1 MTTFTRT
8 PAWVVAV
15 SAFLAGAGL
24 IACTGSSAPSTV
36 QSSTTVAQP
45 AKTTAQP
52 ASTTAQPAQAL
63 QVAFTTTVGKVLPSV
78 VEISTATGLGSGV
91 ILDTR
96 GDIATNA
103 HVVGNATTFRVRL
116 ANTASTY
123 SARLV
128 GTFPPDDLA
137 VIRMTGANTLH
148 PATLGDSNQLQTGD
162 IVMAV
167 GNPLGLSGSVTD
179 GIVSALG
186 RTVDE
191 PQGGDSPGATIPD
204 TIQTSAAINP
214 GNSGGALVDLD
225 GQVIGIPTLAA
236 VDQQIGSGSAAPGIG
251 FAIASNMVRSITSQ
265 LISQGKVTNSGRAA
279 LGVSVETVTD
289 ANGNPA
295 GAGIASVI
303 PNGPAASAGL
313 TTGDVITKVGGT
325 PITSAQDLANVL
337 AEHTAGQ
344 QVTVTVKSASTPAT
358 RMLTVKLGD
367 LAHG

>member
-1 MTTFTRT
+1 MTTSART
-8 PAWVVAV
+8 PACVVAV
-15 SAFLAGAGL
+15 SALLAGGL
-24 IACTGSSAPSTV
+24 TACTRSSSPSPL
-36 QSSTTVAQP
+36 QSSTTA
-45 AKTTAQP
+45 AQP
-52 ASTTAQPAQAL
+52 ASTTANPAQAL
-63 QVAFTTTVGKVLPSV
+63 QLAFTRTVRKILPSV
-78 VEISTATGLGSGV
+78 VEISTSTGLGSGV

-96 GDIATNA
+96 GNIVTNA

-116 ANTASTY
+116 ANTASIY

-128 GTFPPDDLA
+128 GAFAPDDLA
-137 VIRMTGANTLH
+137 VIRVTGAHRVH
-148 PATLGDSNQLQTGD
+148 PATLGDSNKLQTGD

-191 PQGGDSPGATIPD
+191 PQEGASPGATIPN

-214 GNSGGALVDLD
+214 GNSGGALVDLN

-279 LGVSVETVTD
+279 LGVTVETVTD
-289 ANGNPA
+289 ANGNPE
-295 GAGIASVI
+295 GAGIASVV

-313 TTGDVITKVGGT
+313 TTGDLITKIGGT
-325 PITSAQDLANVL
+325 PITSAEDLASVL

-344 QVTVTVKSASTPAT
+344 RVTVTVRSATTSAT
-358 RMLTVKLGD
+358 RTLTVKLGD